1 VLKKKILGT
10 RKSITST
17 CFETNYVNHA
27 SKSISL
33 MEVNFHKPLIVDIK
47 VIHKLNSIDI
57 QKIHLTSSTII
68 RVADNT

>member
-1 VLKKKILGT
+1 
-10 RKSITST
+10 
-17 CFETNYVNHA
+17 
-27 SKSISL
+27 
-33 MEVNFHKPLIVDIK
+33 MEVNFHKPLVVDIK